1 MITITN
7 ILDCETYLNQVDA
20 VIFDLDDTLYSEK
33 DYVRSGYAAVAQAF
47 PQILHMADKLWNAFE
62 QKLPA
67 IDVVL
72 EDAGIST
79 PENKQKALQIYRN
92 QKPVI
97 DPYPGVHALLQRL
110 RGEKKLGMI
119 TDGRP
124 EGQWAK
130 IESLNLQPYFQK
142 IIVSDELGGVA
153 FRKPNETAFCVMQK
167 ALSVPFEKMVYIG
180 DNTRKDFIAPQKL
193 GMQTIYFNN
202 PDGLYT
208 G

>member
-7 ILDCETYLNQVDA
+7 ILDCEHYLAQIDA

-47 PQILHMADKLWNAFE
+47 PQIACMAEKLWNAFE
-62 QKLPA
+62 QKRPA

-72 EDAGIST
+72 DAESVST
-79 PENKQKALQIYRN
+79 PENKEKALQVYRN
-92 QKPVI
+92 QKPMI

-110 RGEKKLGMI
+110 HTEKKLGLI

-130 IESLNLQPYFQK
+130 IEALNLRPYFQK
-142 IIVSDELGGVA
+142 IIVTDELGGIA
-153 FRKPNETAFCVMQK
+153 FRKPNETAFRMMQE
-167 ALSVPFEKMVYIG
+167 ALGVPYEKMVYIG
-180 DNTRKDFIAPQKL
+180 DNTKKDFIAPQKL
-193 GMQTIYFNN
+193 GMQTIYFYN